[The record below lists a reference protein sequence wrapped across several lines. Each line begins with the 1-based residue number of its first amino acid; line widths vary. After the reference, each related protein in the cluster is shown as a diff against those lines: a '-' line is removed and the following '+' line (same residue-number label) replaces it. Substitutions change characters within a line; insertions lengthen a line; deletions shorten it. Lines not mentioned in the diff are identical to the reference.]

1 MLLVKGRVIKRFS
14 SLPMYETLKHLLS
27 PLPSPLVKLTVPPLI
42 SNEGGE
48 GGRKMRKTGGGRG
61 ECRIGQCCQI
71 RHIFEAKIG
80 ILFCSTVFRGSFLN
94 FVSLYEDFLIQSCSI
109 IP

>member
-42 SNEGGE
+42 SDE
-48 GGRKMRKTGGGRG
+48 GGRKMRKTGGGG
-61 ECRIGQCCQI
+61 
-71 RHIFEAKIG
+71 
-80 ILFCSTVFRGSFLN
+80 GS
-94 FVSLYEDFLIQSCSI
+94 VA
-109 IP
+109 